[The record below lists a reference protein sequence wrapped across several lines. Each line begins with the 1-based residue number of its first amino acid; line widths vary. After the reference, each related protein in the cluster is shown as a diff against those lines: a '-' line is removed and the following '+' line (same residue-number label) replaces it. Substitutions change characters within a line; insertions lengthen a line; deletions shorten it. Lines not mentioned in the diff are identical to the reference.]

1 MNVLPKNR
9 HMLVEALV
17 SPDEPSSGI
26 LVPDDYVPI
35 KQSNEY
41 ELVKVL
47 ALAPDCS
54 TSVHGALGRR
64 ALVEGCMIKD
74 VKIEGAEYR
83 LVLEN
88 YMLAVLDD
96 AQP

>member
-1 MNVLPKNR
+1 MPEESK
-9 HMLVEALV
+9 
-17 SPDEPSSGI
+17 SSI
-26 LVPDDYVPI
+26 LVPDDYVS

-41 ELVKVL
+41 ELVKIL

-64 ALVEGCMIKD
+64 ALVEGHMIKD
-74 VKIEGAEYR
+74 VVIEGGEYK

-96 AQP
+96 DQ

>member
-1 MNVLPKNR
+1 MNILPKNR
-9 HMLVEALV
+9 HMLIEMSAAQEE
-17 SPDEPSSGI
+17 SPSSI
-26 LVPDDYVPI
+26 LVPDDYVS

-54 TSVHGALGRR
+54 TSLHGALGRR
-64 ALVEGCMIKD
+64 ALVEGHMIKD
-74 VKIEGAEYR
+74 VTIAGAEYK

-96 AQP
+96 SQ

>member
-1 MNVLPKNR
+1 MTVLPKNR
-9 HMLVEALV
+9 HMLVQTIDAPE
-17 SPDEPSSGI
+17 EPKSSI
-26 LVPDDYVPI
+26 LVPDDYVS
-35 KQSNEY
+35 KQPSEY
-41 ELVKVL
+41 ELVKIL

-64 ALVEGCMIKD
+64 ALVEGHMIKD
-74 VKIEGAEYR
+74 VVIEGNQYK

-96 AQP
+96 GS

>member
-1 MNVLPKNR
+1 MTVLPKNR
-9 HMLVEALV
+9 HMLVETL
-17 SPDEPSSGI
+17 SLPDEPTSGI
-26 LVPDDYVPI
+26 LVPEDYVS

-54 TSVHGALGRR
+54 TSVHGAVGRR
-64 ALVEGCMIKD
+64 ALVEGHMIKD
-74 VKIEGAEYR
+74 VKIEGVEYK

-96 AQP
+96 VQPQ

>member
-1 MNVLPKNR
+1 
-9 HMLVEALV
+9 MLVEPIDA
-17 SPDEPSSGI
+17 PEEPSSGI
-26 LVPDDYVPI
+26 LVPDDYVS

-64 ALVEGCMIKD
+64 ALVEGHMIKD
-74 VKIEGAEYR
+74 VKIEGIKYK

-96 AQP
+96 AQ